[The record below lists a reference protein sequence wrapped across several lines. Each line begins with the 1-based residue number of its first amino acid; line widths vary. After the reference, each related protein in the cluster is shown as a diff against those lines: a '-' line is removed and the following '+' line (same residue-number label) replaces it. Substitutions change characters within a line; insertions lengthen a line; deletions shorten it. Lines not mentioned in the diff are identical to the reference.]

1 MEKVAM
7 KKPKLQPPSLGIF
20 WDTISCP
27 IPDGVNPG
35 DVLDNIIA
43 ALRVHFPDHDLGAFF
58 VYGVDSKTRP
68 LRPREGDG
76 AKLRVVDGA
85 YSLYQQ
91 IHRDAALV
99 LPLSD
104 PAARGYCEFPDF
116 LLLDWLWVSRG
127 SGKIITMDDFGSVA
141 AAAPVAGDAVI
152 PEVFYYAQKAVLHP
166 TGPLFEQDTQ
176 TLKPRCVRALKRIFI
191 LCHHDTDG
199 ALSDEEVK
207 CFGSPVLP
215 SEIVGVKRRRKKGR
229 LETTFTAL
237 RKFGYDND
245 IKLPAN
251 LIPVPVKKS
260 PDQIITRDDFGSVAA
275 TAPVAGDAE
284 AVEGHCG
291 SGLHIQTRSSH
302 FLLDRGGL
310 VDRSPDRG
318 RRISR
323 DREVE
328 LKCTAATE
336 VFPENV
342 PPVLLPTRL
351 PRCTYPDRVPSTVIA
366 TSSRVEGSGKLGE
379 ELR

>member
-141 AAAPVAGDAVI
+141 A
-152 PEVFYYAQKAVLHP
+152 
-166 TGPLFEQDTQ
+166 
-176 TLKPRCVRALKRIFI
+176 
-191 LCHHDTDG
+191 
-199 ALSDEEVK
+199 
-207 CFGSPVLP
+207 
-215 SEIVGVKRRRKKGR
+215 
-229 LETTFTAL
+229 
-237 RKFGYDND
+237 
-245 IKLPAN
+245 
-251 LIPVPVKKS
+251 
-260 PDQIITRDDFGSVAA
+260 

-291 SGLHIQTRSSH
+291 SGLHIQRIKGVEIGHGATPFTPWIPLSTSRRETREGYCGSFHRAVVKQSWVPLEES
-302 FLLDRGGL
+302 FLYLVALNCEKIVGL
-310 VDRSPDRG
+310 EDPLKPFPGRSPRPWRSCRPESGSWSTDIAG
-318 RRISR
+318 PGSR
-323 DREVE
+323 AEMYG
-328 LKCTAATE
+328 CH
-336 VFPENV
+336 
-342 PPVLLPTRL
+342 
-351 PRCTYPDRVPSTVIA
+351 
-366 TSSRVEGSGKLGE
+366 RVEDSGKLGE
-379 ELR
+379 ELRRADAVVLTYPREQPETLHRLSTFWLPELKRLCLCEPVSVN